1 MFFISSEIALNPR
14 IEKKDISDSDK
25 ESFESADRER
35 RKPTVSRNG
44 DSANRPIKATST
56 TPQDGASDIAS
67 EDHEQLSSERLPQS
81 FTAPTGD
88 LPKVLLL
95 KEFSA
100 TGATERTEFFQ
111 IDT

>member
-1 MFFISSEIALNPR
+1 MEARETSYE
-14 IEKKDISDSDK
+14 KDISDSDK

-35 RKPTVSRNG
+35 GEPTVSRNG

-56 TPQDGASDIAS
+56 TPQEGASDIAS
-67 EDHEQLSSERLPQS
+67 EDHAQLSSERLPQS
-81 FTAPTGD
+81 FTAATGD
-88 LPKVLLL
+88 LPKIVLPR
-95 KEFSA
+95 EFSA